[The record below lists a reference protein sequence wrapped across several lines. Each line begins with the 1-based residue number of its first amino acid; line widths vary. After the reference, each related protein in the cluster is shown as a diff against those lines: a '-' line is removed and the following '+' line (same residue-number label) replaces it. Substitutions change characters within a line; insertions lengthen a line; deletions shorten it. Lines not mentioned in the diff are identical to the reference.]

1 MKMNHRVKAV
11 LIDDE
16 AHARASIRGI
26 LESNF
31 PEVEISG
38 EAKDLPEGVKLIN
51 KVRPDVVF
59 LDIEMPG
66 YSGLEILDFFPPESI
81 SFQIVFITAYNEF
94 ALNAFELSAVD
105 YLIKPLQVDDMKRSL
120 EKLSKMTPQNLEVL
134 KHNLDNPQNGR
145 IMINISGGQV
155 FLELAKII
163 YLKADGSYTH
173 IILSGNER
181 HYVTKKLV
189 EFERL
194 QQIGNFLR
202 IHRSHMVNLNH
213 ITKYTRQ
220 DGGSVIMSNGDELSV
235 SQEKKQELE
244 DYLAGFRL

>member
-1 MKMNHRVKAV
+1 MNHKFKAI

-16 AHARASIRGI
+16 SHARASIRGI

-31 PEVEISG
+31 PEVEIIG

-51 KVRPDVVF
+51 RSQPDVVF

-66 YSGLEILDFFPPESI
+66 YSGLEIMDFFPHGSVN
-81 SFQIVFITAYNEF
+81 FRIVFITAYNEY
-94 ALNAFELSAVD
+94 ALNAFELSAID
-105 YLIKPLQVDDMKRSL
+105 YLIKPLQVDDMRRAL
-120 EKLSKMTPQNLEVL
+120 EKLAKMIPQNLEAL
-134 KHNLDNPQNGR
+134 KHNLDNPQNQR

-155 FLELAKII
+155 FLELPKII
-163 YLKADGSYTH
+163 YIKADGSYSH
-173 IILSGNER
+173 IILAGNER

-202 IHRSHMVNLNH
+202 IHRSHMINLDH
-213 ITKYTRQ
+213 IVKYTKQ
-220 DGGSVIMSNGDELSV
+220 DGGTVTMTNGDELSV
-235 SQEKKQELE
+235 SQEKRQELE
-244 DYLAGFRL
+244 DYLSEFRL